1 MMELDERGKLCPM
14 PVIDTK
20 KALERCA
27 EGECVVVLVD
37 NEIAV
42 QNLKKMA
49 DHKGLSATYEKIDA
63 REFVVRITAGSRS
76 GGNVATEGN
85 AGNGKATGNT
95 AMGGAGGVPTPGE
108 ANGSQDGSSAD
119 QELVSCQPDSRRKG
133 VVVALSSSLMGQ
145 GDDALGKML
154 MKGFV
159 YALSQQDILPETVLL
174 YNGGAFLSSEGS
186 DNLEDLKEM
195 EAQGVEILTC
205 GACMKHYGLEDKLKV
220 GSVTNMYEI
229 VERMTT
235 ARLLV
240 RP

>member
-1 MMELDERGKLCPM
+1 MTRLDERGKLCPM

-20 KALERCA
+20 KALERCG
-27 EGECVVVLVD
+27 EGEVVEVLVD

-49 DHKGLSATYEKIDA
+49 GHKGLLSSFDKLGS
-63 REFVVRITAGSRS
+63 REFVVRITAGGAAS
-76 GGNVATEGN
+76 GSASLD
-85 AGNGKATGNT
+85 
-95 AMGGAGGVPTPGE
+95 GAGSAPGME
-108 ANGSQDGSSAD
+108 SGASGTGEGDEVLSGSSASP
-119 QELVSCQPDSRRKG
+119 EGVSCQPDSRRKG
-133 VVVALSSSLMGQ
+133 MVVVLSSNLMGQ
-145 GDDALGKML
+145 GDDALGKVL

-174 YNGGAFLSSEGS
+174 YNSGAFLSSEGS
-186 DNLEDLKEM
+186 DNLEDLKEL

-205 GACMKHYGLEDKLKV
+205 GACMKHYGLEDKLKA

-229 VERMTT
+229 AERMSAAT
-235 ARLLV
+235 LLV